1 MAAAWHGTAMRTY
14 PTSKVRETPERWEEV
29 QIQVSNQTPFTP
41 DMLRGLKQTLC
52 APGPEDP
59 TETETELCVSVS
71 YGDKGQQW
79 TATGIGALGA
89 AD

>member
-1 MAAAWHGTAMRTY
+1 MAVAWHGTAMRTY

-29 QIQVSNQTPFTP
+29 QIQVSNQTPFP
-41 DMLRGLKQTLC
+41 PEMLRGLKQTLC

-71 YGDKGQQW
+71 CGGKGQQW
-79 TATGIGALGA
+79 TAAGTGTLGS